1 MLGVCPVCLIALL
14 LSDKRGRKSYIS
26 VTKLEALSG
35 FSVLSSRDRL
45 APNLDFVCEI
55 TTVIIYSE
63 GSLETDFPP
72 VQQCPGR
79 PDLYFLHKTQTEGG
93 GGGGGVTCK
102 PVAIT
107 GRPRLTARHSGLSV
121 PGRSDRAHSLLFS
134 SRLDC
139 QLWTSRPRD

>member
-55 TTVIIYSE
+55 M
-63 GSLETDFPP
+63 P
-72 VQQCPGR
+72 
-79 PDLYFLHKTQTEGG
+79 
-93 GGGGGVTCK
+93 
-102 PVAIT
+102 
-107 GRPRLTARHSGLSV
+107 
-121 PGRSDRAHSLLFS
+121 
-134 SRLDC
+134 
-139 QLWTSRPRD
+139 